1 MATTPTPTHL
11 VNLYQEKQI
20 HVWFRLEI
28 DGDDLGFDA
37 LRAHKVI
44 GDEPS
49 WMEEYRDCGVET
61 ALDVHRG
68 RENGGVLLWALEQG
82 IAPGQRFWVCVRE
95 PTWVEGSYEYPD
107 EYDIEW
113 DAEVVYREPWS
124 DKRAANAWER
134 AIKSIRESRQ
144 AIADFHRAERAIQR
158 SDVSA
163 MFLHSDVYF
172 APGQCPSDDMEMP
185 AGVRCSLQTSATTR
199 PRKDCHLPW
208 ATATLASGEDHDG
221 NWQRAIENMATNARK
236 ALPELAHVDFRALPR
251 RH

>member
-1 MATTPTPTHL
+1 MATTPTHL
-11 VNLYQEKQI
+11 VNVFRESQI
-20 HVWFRLEI
+20 HIWLRLVL
-28 DGDDLGFDA
+28 DGPDLDVEEVQVDKTLGA
-37 LRAHKVI
+37 
-44 GDEPS
+44 EPS
-49 WMEEYRDCGVET
+49 WMGEIRESGWDSI
-61 ALDVHRG
+61 LDTVWCAEGG
-68 RENGGVLLWALEQG
+68 RWLKWALAEG
-82 IAPGQRFWVCVRE
+82 IVPGQRFWVCVRE
-95 PTWVEGSYEYPD
+95 PTWVGGSYEYPD

-134 AIKSIRESRQ
+134 AIKSIQKSRQ
-144 AIADFHRAERAIQR
+144 AITDFHRAERAIQR

-172 APGQCPSDDMEMP
+172 APGQYPSDDMEMP

-236 ALPELAHVDFRALPR
+236 ELPELAHVDFQKLPR
-251 RH
+251 RG

>member
-1 MATTPTPTHL
+1 MHL
-11 VNLYQEKQI
+11 VNIYQEKQI
-20 HVWFRLEI
+20 YVWFRLMV
-28 DGDDLGFDA
+28 DGSDLGFDA
-37 LRAHKVI
+37 PRAHKVI

-82 IAPGQRFWVCVRE
+82 IAPGQRFWICVRE

-124 DKRAANAWER
+124 DKRAATALEK
-134 AIKSIRESRQ
+134 ATKDIREHNEAMS
-144 AIADFHRAERAIQR
+144 AFHEAEKHIQR
-158 SDVSA
+158 TDVSS
-163 MFLHSDVYF
+163 MFLQSEPYF
-172 APGQCPSDDMEMP
+172 TPDQYYDDMCPP
-185 AGVRCSLQTSATTR
+185 AGIRCYLRTSATTR
-199 PRKDCHLPW
+199 TKRKDCGLPW
-208 ATATLASGEDHDG
+208 ATATLASGSDPNGD
-221 NWQRAIENMATNARK
+221 WARALEITVENARK

-251 RH
+251 RG